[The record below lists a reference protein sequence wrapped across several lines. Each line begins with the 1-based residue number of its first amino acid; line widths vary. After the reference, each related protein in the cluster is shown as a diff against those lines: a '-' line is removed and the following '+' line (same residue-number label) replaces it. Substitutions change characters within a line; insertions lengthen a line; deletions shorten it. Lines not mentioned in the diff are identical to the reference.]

1 MRGSSLF
8 DAGDE
13 VQTGSEA
20 RDGTA
25 SGVAAATVQPAG
37 RGDVA
42 DGGAAMTGVGPAGPD
57 QATRRAAR
65 RLAFAA
71 ALSVP
76 PMIAAQVAFL
86 PSDTRAVG
94 IPLTL
99 LAGGALLVALWTLHA
114 GGPWLALVGPVV
126 AVLDVG
132 AVLCG
137 ALLPVGLDI
146 AVILPL
152 LSAVLLV
159 AVLDGWKLR
168 LGLTAGW
175 LSGVVGSALARSS
188 PGLAS
193 IPHVAPVPLAIVF
206 VAAGTGLGYIAL
218 DWAAAHWHA
227 VAAEAR
233 AAAEQARLAE
243 LAQQRSAERFRALL
257 DHSPLPTLAF
267 DTDGLIRV
275 WNPAA
280 ERYLGWSAAEVIGQ
294 HIANLVPEEQRAG
307 VRRRTQEAIATGQV
321 AGPRLTG
328 FLTGDRGEVRAEV
341 HDAIDWGID
350 GKPAGVVVQFIDVTE
365 REAIA
370 ARLVEAQ
377 RLEAVGQL
385 AGGVAHDFNNSL
397 TAIAGFASL
406 IATGESP
413 DPQDDARTILGA
425 AEHASILTRQLLAF
439 SRRVPLSPQAI
450 DLRDFLAGVEPLVRS
465 LIGETIVLRREAD
478 GRPAM
483 AEVDAA
489 TLEQAI
495 LNLATNARD
504 AMPEGGE
511 LTLAVRSYPACVGGL
526 SVEPEDHVAVVVSDT
541 GVGIPPSIINRVF
554 EPFFTTKPFGKGS
567 GLGLPM
573 VHGFVAASGGHV
585 VVSSPPGSGATL
597 ELHFPRTD
605 ARVPRADVKDQPIG
619 GTEAVLFVE
628 DDPGVASFGLAC
640 LRRLGYDV
648 TPAMNGTEAGALA
661 ASRSEPFDLLLT
673 DVVLPGMSGSELAAL
688 VRRHHPA
695 TAILYASGYSPE
707 HVDAVVNGP
716 QAPLLTKPYS
726 LEQLASTVR
735 SVLDTRPKATR

>member
-1 MRGSSLF
+1 MTSASS
-8 DAGDE
+8 
-13 VQTGSEA
+13 
-20 RDGTA
+20 
-25 SGVAAATVQPAG
+25 
-37 RGDVA
+37 
-42 DGGAAMTGVGPAGPD
+42 AGPD
-57 QATRRAAR
+57 EATRRAAR
-65 RLAFAA
+65 RLALVA
-71 ALSVP
+71 ALGVP
-76 PMIAAQVAFL
+76 LMIAAEIAFL
-86 PSDTRAVG
+86 SGDTRAVA
-94 IPLTL
+94 IPLTM

-114 GGPWLALVGPVV
+114 GGPWLALVAPVV
-126 AVLDVG
+126 TVLDLG
-132 AVLCG
+132 AILCG

-159 AVLDGWKLR
+159 AVLEGWRLR

-175 LSGVVGSALARSS
+175 LSGVIASALARSS

-206 VAAGTGLGYIAL
+206 VAAGTGLGYVAL

-227 VAAEAR
+227 VAAEAQ

-243 LAQQRSAERFRALL
+243 IAQKHSAERFRALVE
-257 DHSPLPTLAF
+257 HSPLPTLEF
-267 DTDGLIRV
+267 DTEGLIRA

-280 ERYLGWSAAEVIGQ
+280 ERYLGWQATEVLGRPVSY
-294 HIANLVPEEQRAG
+294 LVPEDLRAG
-307 VRRRTQEAIATGQV
+307 VETRARETV
-321 AGPRLTG
+321 AGGQPAGLRQTTFRSKDG
-328 FLTGDRGEVRAEV
+328 GESRAEI
-341 HDAIDWGID
+341 HDAIEFDVD
-350 GKPAGVVVQFIDVTE
+350 GRPTGVVVQFVDVTE
-365 REAIA
+365 REAMA

-397 TAIAGFASL
+397 TAIIGFSSM

-413 DPQDDARTILGA
+413 DPRQDAQTILGA
-425 AEHASILTRQLLAF
+425 AEHAAVLTRQLLAF
-439 SRRVPLSPQAI
+439 ARRVPLSPRAM
-450 DLRDFLAGVEPLVRS
+450 DLRDFLSEVEPLVRS
-465 LIGETIVLRREAD
+465 LVGETIAIRRETD
-478 GRPAM
+478 GRPAL
-483 AEVDAA
+483 AELDPAK
-489 TLEQAI
+489 LEQAI

-504 AMPEGGE
+504 AMPQGGE
-511 LTLAVRSYPACVGGL
+511 LTLAVRSYPACAGESAEV
-526 SVEPEDHVAVVVSDT
+526 PEDHVAVVVSDS
-541 GVGIPPSIINRVF
+541 GVGIPQTIINRVL

-585 VVSSPPGSGATL
+585 VVSSPPGRGATV

-605 ARVPRADVKDQPIG
+605 GGVPPAEVRDQPVG
-619 GTEAVLFVE
+619 GAETILFVE

-640 LRRLGYDV
+640 LRRLGYEV
-648 TPAMNGTEAGALA
+648 TPAMNGSEAGALA
-661 ASRSEPFDLLLT
+661 ASRPEAFDLLLT

-688 VRRHHPA
+688 VHRHHPG

-707 HVDAVVNGP
+707 HVDSVVNGP

-735 SVLDTRPKATR
+735 SALDARPKATG

>member
-1 MRGSSLF
+1 
-8 DAGDE
+8 
-13 VQTGSEA
+13 
-20 RDGTA
+20 
-25 SGVAAATVQPAG
+25 
-37 RGDVA
+37 
-42 DGGAAMTGVGPAGPD
+42 MTGVGPAGPD
-57 QATRRAAR
+57 EVTRRAAL
-65 RLAFAA
+65 RLAFVAT
-71 ALSVP
+71 LGVP
-76 PMIAAQVAFL
+76 LMIATQIAFL

-114 GGPWLALVGPVV
+114 GGPWLALVAPVV
-126 AVLDVG
+126 AVLDLG

-159 AVLDGWKLR
+159 AVLEGWKLR

-175 LSGVVGSALARSS
+175 LSGVVGSTLARSS

-218 DWAAAHWHA
+218 DWAATHWHA
-227 VAAEAR
+227 VAAEAQ
-233 AAAEQARLAE
+233 AAARQARLAE
-243 LAQQRSAERFRALL
+243 IAQQHSAERFQALVE
-257 DHSPLPTLAF
+257 HSPLPTLAF
-267 DTDGLIRV
+267 DTEGLIRA

-280 ERYLGWSAAEVIGQ
+280 ERYLGWAAAEILGQ
-294 HIANLVPEEQRAG
+294 HIESLVPEEQRAG
-307 VRRRTQEAIATGQV
+307 ARRRVSDTIATGHV
-321 AGPRLTG
+321 EAPRLTIFQARDG
-328 FLTGDRGEVRAEV
+328 RDLRAEV
-341 HDAIDWGID
+341 HDAIEFGVD
-350 GKPAGVVVQFIDVTE
+350 GKHSGVVVQFVDVTE
-365 REAIA
+365 REAVA

-425 AEHASILTRQLLAF
+425 AEHAAILTRQLLAF
-439 SRRVPLSPQAI
+439 SRRVPLSPQTM
-450 DLRDFLAGVEPLVRS
+450 DLHDFLAAVEPLVRS
-465 LIGETIVLRREAD
+465 LIGETIVLRRET
-478 GRPAM
+478 GRWPALV
-483 AEVDAA
+483 EVDPA

-504 AMPEGGE
+504 AMPRGGE
-511 LTLAVRSYPACVGGL
+511 LTLAVRSYPACVGGP
-526 SVEPEDHVAVVVSDT
+526 SEEPEDHVAVVVSDT

-554 EPFFTTKPFGKGS
+554 EPFFTTKPFGKGT

-573 VHGFVAASGGHV
+573 VHGFVAQSGGHV
-585 VVSSPPGSGATL
+585 VVSSPPGQGATV

-605 ARVPRADVKDQPIG
+605 GGVPRAEVRDQPIG
-619 GTEAVLFVE
+619 GTETVLFVE

-648 TPAMNGTEAGALA
+648 TPAMNGTEAADLA
-661 ASRSEPFDLLLT
+661 ASRPEPFDLLLT

-688 VRRHHPA
+688 VHRHHPD
-695 TAILYASGYSPE
+695 TAILYASGYSAE
-707 HVDAVVNGP
+707 HVDSVVNGP
-716 QAPLLTKPYS
+716 QAPLLEKPYS
-726 LEQLASTVR
+726 LEQLASRVR
-735 SVLDTRPKATR
+735 SALDARPAAR